1 MRTPRREPWG
11 TLAFKGE
18 LLLQMHIQLLEG
30 VQVRAPRILEL
41 TPSRAKKTRH
51 LPPPLV
57 QQGGSDLGGEGY
69 PPPPYHVER
78 CWCLGQGTQEVGQ
91 KKLYP
96 EMGTNY
102 KKTRDICSEDPGP
115 HQPCLLTPRPGCSP
129 VQGCVRGGGL
139 GGHRGCS
146 LWARARTWSVSP
158 ASGDSPSGQAVV
170 LLFCIFILL
179 QKILVFILF

>member
-1 MRTPRREPWG
+1 MP
-11 TLAFKGE
+11 
-18 LLLQMHIQLLEG
+18 
-30 VQVRAPRILEL
+30 VPRILEL

-51 LPPPLV
+51 LPLDKAWAGSCTKSPSAAGKV
-57 QQGGSDLGGEGY
+57 RGGSGGL
-69 PPPPYHVER
+69 PPPPPHHVER

-115 HQPCLLTPRPGCSP
+115 HQPCLLTPGPGCSP

-146 LWARARTWSVSP
+146 LWARARTWSMSP